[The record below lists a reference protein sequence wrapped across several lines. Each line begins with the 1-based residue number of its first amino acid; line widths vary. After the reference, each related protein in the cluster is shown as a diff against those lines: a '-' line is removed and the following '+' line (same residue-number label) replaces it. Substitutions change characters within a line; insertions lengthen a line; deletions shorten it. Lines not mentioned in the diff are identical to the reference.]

1 MGCKTTALFERG
13 KYGLVSKMALYRMDF
28 RVLFKLG
35 RKVVGLIIDIWPH
48 KQRPYIRNLVY
59 SISHDSWITTNH
71 CNSPLQFIHP
81 CKSSLSNSLSRD
93 WQKPDKLH
101 QNAAKYIN
109 FVHPWRR
116 RANRGCKI
124 DWTTPTAYLKAQNR
138 KIASNTNLSPNHWGM
153 LRRMRELGFHFKCRQ
168 WHMPFTKEPLVP
180 RTCSIAKTH
189 RYHQLA
195 WKILP
200 NGSVPPEVM
209 KVAFCLKIRAKLGHK
224 APSAAWY
231 YNSSLYRGTLP

>member
-71 CNSPLQFIHP
+71 CDSPLQFIHP

-124 DWTTPTAYLKAQNR
+124 DWTAPTVPIFKGAEQENSKPR
-138 KIASNTNLSPNHWGM
+138 KPVPESLNNAKTNEETWVSF
-153 LRRMRELGFHFKCRQ
+153 RRMMIRIEEL
-168 WHMPFTKEPLVP
+168 
-180 RTCSIAKTH
+180 
-189 RYHQLA
+189 
-195 WKILP
+195 
-200 NGSVPPEVM
+200 
-209 KVAFCLKIRAKLGHK
+209 
-224 APSAAWY
+224 
-231 YNSSLYRGTLP
+231 RG